1 MKRYIINLV
10 LYSIVSLWMFS
21 SCEDYDF
28 KDIPDPV
35 IPEDMT
41 PGLKLSQKEIM
52 IDAMGNA
59 QGFELRS
66 IGGGWS
72 IAPIEEATW
81 VFDYEPK
88 SGDEGNAVVGITLKV
103 NEGMQER
110 YTKFVVRQEN
120 TGITDTVLVGQYTY
134 ESQYT
139 RRSDSLALLVLH
151 ESLNGEGWRNPWNP
165 RKPMTEWSGVTLQ
178 EINGELRVTGLLLSD
193 FSLSGNL
200 PNEIG
205 NLRELTSLRIT
216 GKVYKCPNSLI
227 NLRKL
232 ESLNVNFSDGTE
244 WFLPNDMSSML
255 SLKEFLPGQLKIP
268 MESFAGLYTLP
279 ALEKLAVSTI
289 YLIGDMPE
297 GISRLRQLKSLDLA
311 GTNIYSLPDDIGEIA
326 ETLTT
331 LNLGGCQALSS
342 LGSGLGQLT
351 NLTSLTL
358 SGCERLVRL
367 SDDIG
372 NLNISSINFSGCT
385 ALKTLPESFGKLS
398 KLTTLNFSGCT
409 ALETLPES
417 IGEMSNVTEMNLSN
431 CNALNS
437 LPVSIGKM
445 KLKKLTMT
453 KTALTTL
460 PAVLGDITSLEELDI
475 TGTSGSTG
483 MFGVAGEAFGR
494 MTGLKKLSASDNSF
508 TGDLAWL
515 QNLTKLTDL
524 RMDNNQLSGTINWNH
539 FGMEL
544 TNIYLTNND
553 LEGTLDGIS
562 RLTKLRYLYLNQNQL
577 SGTLPAE
584 LGNCSTLNYLVLDN
598 NNITGTIPVEVANMN
613 LGYSGLVLK
622 QNKMSGEIPAEV
634 LSSALWKKLYPDTNI
649 YPQQE
654 GYGFSNVQ

>member
-358 SGCERLVRL
+358 SGCKVLQELPDSFGNLGLLTSLDLSGCERLVRL

-385 ALKTLPESFGKLS
+385 ALKTLPES
-398 KLTTLNFSGCT
+398 
-409 ALETLPES
+409 

-431 CNALNS
+431 CKALNS

-553 LEGTLDGIS
+553 LDGTLDGIS